1 MDIRNLMRNRGW
13 SWLFWAFLFL
23 WYGWWTYILWMGFE
37 WIDWKL
43 QYLDQEFYRYLFLM
57 IVTPWVVFIF
67 MRLMRYAIENFIPEN
82 K

>member
-1 MDIRNLMRNRGW
+1 M
-13 SWLFWAFLFL
+13 
-23 WYGWWTYILWMGFE
+23 WMGFE